1 MLIFDEMSKIV
12 SVLEDGGII
21 IYPGDT
27 GWSMGCDA
35 KNEDAIEKIY
45 SIRGTEMESPAIILV
60 SGIEMLKQYAR
71 EIHPRIESLLFYH
84 EKPLTVIYK
93 NVPGFY
99 SGMYGEKKSLAI
111 RVVRDKYCE
120 AFIDALGRPVLCTS
134 VKNEGESTPVHFQHI
149 NPELINQVDFVSN
162 YRRNDMTNPKESALV
177 SFNSNGKLKFL
188 K

>member
-12 SVLEDGGII
+12 SALEEGGII
-21 IYPGDT
+21 IYPSDT

-35 KNEDAIEKIY
+35 QNEDAIEKIY
-45 SIRGTEMESPAIILV
+45 SIKGSEMDSPAIILV
-60 SGIEMLKQYAR
+60 SGIEMLKQYAQ

-84 EKPLTVIYK
+84 EKPLTVIYR
-93 NVPGFY
+93 NVPGFH
-99 SGMYGEKKSLAI
+99 SSMYGDKKSLAI

-120 AFIDALGRPVLCTS
+120 AFIDAFGRPVLCTS
-134 VKNEGESTPVHFQHI
+134 VKNAGEATPLHFQHI
-149 NPELINQVDFVSN
+149 NPEFLKKANFVSN

>member
-1 MLIFDEMSKIV
+1 MLIFNEMSKIV
-12 SVLEDGGII
+12 SVLEEGGII
-21 IYPGDT
+21 IYPSDT

-35 KNEDAIEKIY
+35 LNENAVRKIY
-45 SIRGTEMESPAIILV
+45 NIRGAEMESPAIILV

-71 EIHPRIESLLFYH
+71 EIHPRVESLIFYH

-93 NVPGFY
+93 NVPGFH
-99 SGMYGEKKSLAI
+99 SMMYGDKMSLAI

-120 AFIDALGRPVLCTS
+120 AFIDSFGMPVLCTS
-134 VKNEGESTPVHFQHI
+134 VKNPGEDTPVHFQKI
-149 NPELINQVDFVSN
+149 NPELLNKADFVSD
-162 YRRNDMTNPKESALV
+162 YRRNDFTNPKESALV